1 MRLLFLITLRTM
13 IKNAFDK
20 SVSLIWLPTPD
31 ELEALTQDQLPE
43 ELLKFLNVVFSAR
56 EPKSDE
62 ESMNQNQ

>member
-13 IKNAFDK
+13 IKNAFDE
-20 SVSLIWLPTPD
+20 SVALIWLPAPD

-43 ELLKFLNVVFSAR
+43 EPLKFLNVVFSAR

>member
-13 IKNAFDK
+13 IKNAFDE
-20 SVSLIWLPTPD
+20 SVALIWLPTPD